1 MRWLVSSLILFG
13 CCVAAMAQQA
23 SQNSTSNLAGTSWKL
38 VKFQSSDD
46 TTLVPNTT
54 SEYTLTF
61 NLGGSVNV
69 QAGCN
74 RGRGS
79 WTSSSPGQIEF
90 GPIALTR
97 MMCPPSPLNRR
108 FASDLENISSY
119 IIKDGHLFLALKI
132 DGGIYEFEPL
142 EAEQQSADA
151 ALEDTGWRL
160 VRLGAYDVPAAAP
173 GFEPHLVLDSHTKRI
188 SGFGGCN
195 RITGTYRL
203 EADKLTFIGMAATM
217 MACVKGMETE
227 DAFLKMLNHV
237 QHWKISGQQ
246 MELDDANGSVIAVF
260 KIYYEPMG
268 PLAK

>member
-1 MRWLVSSLILFG
+1 MKMRRLISSLVLFG
-13 CCVAAMAQQA
+13 CCAAVLAQQNA
-23 SQNSTSNLAGTSWKL
+23 PSNLAGTSWRL
-38 VKFQSSDD
+38 VMFQSSDD
-46 TTLVPNTT
+46 TTLVPSAT
-54 SEYTLTF
+54 SSYTLAF

-69 QAGCN
+69 QADCN
-74 RGRGS
+74 HGRGT
-79 WTSSSPGQIEF
+79 WTSPSPGQIEF
-90 GPIALTR
+90 GPVALTR

-108 FASDLENISSY
+108 FARDLENISSY

-142 EAEQQSADA
+142 KAEQQSDDA
-151 ALEDTGWRL
+151 VLEDTGWKL
-160 VRLGAYDVPAAAP
+160 VRLGTHEVPAAPP
-173 GFEPHLVLDSHTKRI
+173 GFEPHIVLDSHTKRI

-227 DAFLKMLNHV
+227 DAFLKALNQV

-246 MELDDANGSVIAVF
+246 MELHDANGNLIAVF
-260 KIYYEPMG
+260 KVYSEPMG
-268 PLAK
+268 PLEK